1 MRLDLEKNS
10 DIFND
15 YIGLEIF
22 YKFPNIILIYFI
34 LEIGQIE
41 NLIRKNIFQFI
52 ESIISKI

>member
-1 MRLDLEKNS
+1 MKLDIEINL

-34 LEIGQIE
+34 LEIG
-41 NLIRKNIFQFI
+41 KNEI
-52 ESIISKI
+52 